1 MEQEKKEQVTIME
14 FKIIPVEQIQAN
26 PFQPR
31 QQFDEESLAE
41 LAESLKSIGEIQPIV
56 VSRFE
61 KGYQIIAGERRWRAA
76 KLAGLKE
83 IPVLIRETVGIDV
96 LLESLIENLH
106 RKDLESTER
115 ESALSALWKTGKWKT
130 QEELSKAL
138 GKGREWVAAQLLAAN
153 IRQKD
158 EISPEVA
165 TRTISS
171 TSGLESEDRKR
182 IIEKVRT
189 KEIPEQEVRDYVRA
203 VKKAPESIKRELLK
217 PKSRVTPKMAETI
230 VEKLDEEE
238 QNIVLEEIKQ
248 QRLTEDEVEERV
260 IEIQHAKEMGEP
272 LRKEMLVQ
280 EGTTY
285 TVGEYECP
293 HCKKHYL
300 IKCDGKRDW
309 VE

>member
-115 ESALSALWKTGKWKT
+115 ENALSALWETGKWKT
-130 QEELSKAL
+130 QVELGKAL
-138 GKGREWVAAQLLAAN
+138 GKTEAWIKIQIEAAS
-153 IRQKD
+153 IRKKE
-158 EISPEVA
+158 EIPPEVA

-217 PKSRVTPKMAETI
+217 PKSRVTPKMAETMI
-230 VEKLDEEE
+230 EKLDEEE